1 MLYRAFLVIVALGL
15 LSACAHNENAASTTA
30 QPESTVAPAS
40 ESPAAS
46 ANPEASESPS
56 SSLEA
61 SPEAA
66 ASGGESASTQCPI
79 LANAQ
84 VEEVT
89 HLTTKSVK
97 VTSGPDTCEFE
108 FKESPLT
115 HISIEYAPSGGPD
128 ELKSTR
134 QGAGGAQAII
144 GGIAGAA
151 SNGNSNA
158 AQAIKSLAAA
168 TPPPDLPKVG
178 DDQYAFAAG
187 PATFLIATKGDAY
200 TQVTIGFPPDGV
212 SRWQLLPELARR
224 TLAAH

>member
-1 MLYRAFLVIVALGL
+1 MLYRAFLAILALAL
-15 LSACAHNENAASTTA
+15 MSACAHNENAASTTA

-40 ESPAAS
+40 AS
-46 ANPEASESPS
+46 PEASESPS
-56 SSLEA
+56 SSSEA
-61 SPEAA
+61 SPEASSEAA
-66 ASGGESASTQCPI
+66 ASGQAASAQCDI

-97 VTSGPDTCEFE
+97 VTSSPDTCEFE

-115 HISIEYAPSGGPD
+115 HVTIEYAPSGGPD

-144 GGIAGAA
+144 GGIANAA
-151 SNGNSNA
+151 SNGNSNN
-158 AQAIKSLAAA
+158 AQAIKSLAVA
-168 TPPPDLPKVG
+168 TPPPDMPKVG

-187 PATFLIATKGDAY
+187 PATFFIATKGDAY
-200 TQVTIGFPPDGV
+200 TQVSIGFPPDGM
-212 SRWQLLPELARR
+212 SRWQVLPELARR
-224 TLAAH
+224 TLATH